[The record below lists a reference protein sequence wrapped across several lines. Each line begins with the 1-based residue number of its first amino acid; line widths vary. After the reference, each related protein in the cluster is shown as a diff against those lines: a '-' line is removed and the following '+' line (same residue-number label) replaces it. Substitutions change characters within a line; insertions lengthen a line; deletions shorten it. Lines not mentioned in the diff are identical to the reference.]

1 MSSPSTPATSV
12 NLGPESTQPSSPV
25 EDVMD
30 RQARSKSGESAA
42 SEANGILEENSEGMD
57 VKAKALMHLLKTS
70 SVCIARTFAFVC
82 LGNTSL

>member
-25 EDVMD
+25 E
-30 RQARSKSGESAA
+30 A